1 MESVVGTDLGLQALL
16 GDLTHWCAY
25 NMTRLN
31 ELHPTMNGR
40 PLYDQQIAA
49 QAASNLEAAAKAGR
63 PCEPPVPHLR
73 MWPALIIINILL
85 FWGGALAVRHM
96 SLRRPYV
103 EPWAH
108 QSAPPPA
115 PTPPRSFSWMRDWC
129 GAMPVFLGVGFHRP
143 HLPFAAP
150 IEFHDALPDASE
162 MPPPKYNKVPHGS
175 PL

>member
-73 MWPALIIINILL
+73 MWPPLLLLLIYYL
-85 FWGGALAVRHM
+85 WGGVGRP
-96 SLRRPYV
+96 PYV
-103 EPWAH
+103 T
-108 QSAPPPA
+108 SATVRSTVGSPVPPPP